1 MRAAAQVVGIEAPGA
16 ADRHPLEAMLDRCSE
31 STLFHRFHGGGRDAP
46 ARYVDRLLEDSDRRQ
61 VLLARV
67 GPDVVG
73 VAEAH
78 RDGGGT
84 AELAVLVEDSWQHR
98 GVGSRLV
105 AALAAEERRHGVDAL
120 RATVLGEDR
129 WVVRLLG
136 RLGPLSGQPATGTY
150 EVQVPL
156 NGGPDG
162 RGALTRP

>member
-1 MRAAAQVVGIEAPGA
+1 MSAAADVAGIEAPGA
-16 ADRHPLEAMLDRCSE
+16 ADRRHLEEMLDRCSE
-31 STLFHRFHGGGRDAP
+31 STLFHRFHGGGRNVP
-46 ARYVDRLLEDSDRRQ
+46 ARYVDRLLEDSDRRR
-61 VLLARV
+61 VLVARV

-78 RDGGGT
+78 CDGSGT

-105 AALAAEERRHGVDAL
+105 AALAAEGRRLGVDAL

-136 RLGPLSGQPATGTY
+136 RLGPLSGRPATGIF
-150 EVQVPL
+150 EVEVPL
-156 NGGPDG
+156 NRDPGG
-162 RGALTRP
+162 RGAVTRP